1 MWGVAVWRVAV
12 WGVVVWGVPTL
23 GKSSVS
29 CVRWVTPGPG
39 TKARCGRSWH
49 CGVWSAQPGGP
60 RHPLSGGLRGHHH
73 RGVPLQLTTW
83 QP

>member
-1 MWGVAVWRVAV
+1 M
-12 WGVVVWGVPTL
+12 WGVPTL

-29 CVRWVTPGPG
+29 CVRWVTPGHG

-60 RHPLSGGLRGHHH
+60 RRPLSGGLRDHHH
-73 RGVPLQLTTW
+73 RHHHHGVPLPEWSQQWTGVYLHGVAS
-83 QP
+83 